1 MRVTRNHLNHGEP
14 LIQVDKI
21 VDIIIFI
28 SKSWLNVRDSYLSY
42 FFFFHVIKLLI
53 FFNLTTMYL
62 SGDMRTFILVF
73 VSCTQPTVSLP
84 CFLLLL
90 GMMGKENKLFK
101 PPIYVL
107 QVRAKLLKVKR
118 RFFKRFLLGEK

>member
-1 MRVTRNHLNHGEP
+1 MSEIVTFP
-14 LIQVDKI
+14 I
-21 VDIIIFI
+21 
-28 SKSWLNVRDSYLSY
+28 
-42 FFFFHVIKLLI
+42 FFFFHIIKLLI

-84 CFLLLL
+84 CFLFLL

-107 QVRAKLLKVKR
+107 QVRAELLKVKR
-118 RFFKRFLLGEK
+118 RFFKRFLLREK